1 MMSERFRKGWYLN
14 LSICLGA
21 LGPYFQLQFGW
32 HHVKN
37 QPQSRFLLPEFK
49 MAPTSKAFHMESQIK
64 MHCYLPPWW
73 WLNIKTSHFLV
84 NIAGLPWLCW
94 CNPNVNHSPMASFNT
109 FISTAMSSRVG
120 FWLLA
125 FPFLHFFRHAFG
137 DFCTYKNLLQR
148 NSQFFFAG
156 KTCIFQ
162 GTSGSQSAQ
171 DQWCLCL
178 LPS

>member
-14 LSICLGA
+14 LSIWLGA

-37 QPQSRFLLPEFK
+37 QPQSRLLLPEFK

-73 WLNIKTSHFLV
+73 WLNIKTSYFLV
-84 NIAGLPWLCW
+84 
-94 CNPNVNHSPMASFNT
+94 NT

-120 FWLLA
+120 LWLLA

-148 NSQFFFAG
+148 NSHFFCRQNMYLPRNNCST
-156 KTCIFQ
+156 KPWS
-162 GTSGSQSAQ
+162 SGNPTTKWPNKWKK
-171 DQWCLCL
+171 WCLCL